1 MNKNFEIAAKAVKS
15 ITGKSVSLWENLV
28 LFAVAMD
35 PTTEPKENFKTE
47 ERLART
53 EVKVEIGKNSTYRVA
68 KGVIV
73 NALAKGVALLDADGK
88 PRGKTDIEDQL
99 KAAKVKKSA
108 ADRFKI
114 VMASAN
120 TIADELTDAE
130 CISAAALAN
139 DLLNKVSASIRKAA

>member
-1 MNKNFEIAAKAVKS
+1 
-15 ITGKSVSLWENLV
+15 
-28 LFAVAMD
+28 
-35 PTTEPKENFKTE
+35 
-47 ERLART
+47 
-53 EVKVEIGKNSTYRVA
+53 
-68 KGVIV
+68 
-73 NALAKGVALLDADGK
+73 
-88 PRGKTDIEDQL
+88 
-99 KAAKVKKSA
+99 VKKSA